1 MIVAWLSLGCRLIIA
16 IFGYI
21 IGATRGQRLPATHF
35 LNKSAF
41 WIREIMTETV
51 NNSRTPSNRMTFGWK
66 TRHLVVL
73 LVAVLGTYAFME
85 SRAQWSDMHRWNR
98 AVGDMSVVLLALSL
112 TIGPMAR
119 LLPVFR
125 NAIPW
130 RRELGIYGVLLA
142 AVHTV
147 IILAGWVE
155 WDLVRLFGYEI
166 HPQTGLYVMLK
177 HGFGLGN
184 VIGIIALVYGLALAL
199 TSNNLSQ
206 RLLSGPVW
214 KFLQQ
219 SSYVLWMV
227 IVIHTAYFLYLNFQD
242 FHRRVPDPNW
252 AQIPFAGLVMFVTLL
267 QFLAF
272 VKTWRAKR
280 GTARAVSSWEQKT
293 EAVTPQA

>member
-1 MIVAWLSLGCRLIIA
+1 MIK
-16 IFGYI
+16 
-21 IGATRGQRLPATHF
+21 TTD
-35 LNKSAF
+35 
-41 WIREIMTETV
+41 T
-51 NNSRTPSNRMTFGWK
+51 SRPLFSRMTFGWK

-73 LVAVLGTYAFME
+73 LIAGLGTYAFME
-85 SRAQWSDMHRWNR
+85 SRAQWSEMHRWNR
-98 AVGDMSVVLLALSL
+98 AVGDMSVVLLAVSL
-112 TIGPMAR
+112 AIGPLAR
-119 LLPVFR
+119 LWSAFR

-130 RRELGIYGVLLA
+130 RREFGIYGVLLA
-142 AVHTV
+142 VIHTV

-155 WDLVRLFGYEI
+155 WDLIRLFGYEI

-184 VIGIIALVYGLALAL
+184 GIGIIALVYGMILALS
-199 TSNNLSQ
+199 SNNWSQ

-219 SSYVLWMV
+219 SSYVLWML
-227 IVIHTAYFLYLNFQD
+227 IIIHTAYFLYLNFQD

-252 AQIPFAGLVMFVTLL
+252 AQIPFVGLVLFVTLL

-280 GTARAVSSWEQKT
+280 SPQRGQSAWEQKT
-293 EAVTPQA
+293 EAVAPQV